1 MIRRF
6 RRQVHREPQGGPQR
20 LSTQGPSRVLQRFPE
35 RAEEKDSPEAKD
47 SG

>member
-6 RRQVHREPQGGPQR
+6 RRQVHREPQGGPQG
-20 LSTQGPSRVLQRFPE
+20 LSTQEPSRVLQRFPE
-35 RAEEKDSPEAKD
+35 SAEEQDSPEAKY